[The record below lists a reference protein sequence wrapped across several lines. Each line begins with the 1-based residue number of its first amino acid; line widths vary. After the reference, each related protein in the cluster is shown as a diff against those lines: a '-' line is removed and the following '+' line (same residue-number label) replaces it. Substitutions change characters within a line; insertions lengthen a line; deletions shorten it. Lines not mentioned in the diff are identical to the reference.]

1 MRCLCEREMTS
12 FMKIGYWFKG
22 ISYRRKMRTYNEME
36 QKKNTKTFTALHL
49 HTFDILD
56 KNNDDWSPS
65 DPSLLHSLTL
75 YRMSFHP
82 DSIQSI

>member
-1 MRCLCEREMTS
+1 
-12 FMKIGYWFKG
+12 
-22 ISYRRKMRTYNEME
+22 ME

-75 YRMSFHP
+75 YISNVIPSRFHP
-82 DSIQSI
+82 IHLRQKFHLGFYRLMQISCFSQPVN